1 MCLRCLQKNL
11 QHLPL
16 RVRRWLHR
24 ECVRVRCVVRYYHI
38 EINQVHFI
46 LYLSSLNYLLSQ
58 ISSASR
64 TRAALRAPATTTC
77 RATPAFVTAST
88 WERIVSQ
95 VRKLQVIPRH
105 VTVGNLSS
113 LKIQFQF
120 TVYIQQY
127 VHVRP
132 MYVAERPIHV
142 SVTTA
147 SGTYA
152 SSDCPVYVTLIGD
165 ADNSCQERYL
175 ASDFVRAT

>member
-88 WERIVSQ
+88 LERIVSQ

-105 VTVGNLSS
+105 VTVGNFSS
-113 LKIQFQF
+113 FKNPISIPIYRLQCIFSNL
-120 TVYIQQY
+120 YMY
-127 VHVRP
+127 
-132 MYVAERPIHV
+132 MYV
-142 SVTTA
+142 
-147 SGTYA
+147 
-152 SSDCPVYVTLIGD
+152 
-165 ADNSCQERYL
+165 
-175 ASDFVRAT
+175 